1 MTENQNNAIPC
12 WIYRSGRK
20 DEMYLYL
27 GKEEGFDEVPEPLLK
42 RFGQPEF
49 VMELELHPGRPLAR
63 EDVAHVMANLQA
75 QGFHLQMPPEI
86 SPELYDG
93 DDGF

>member
-1 MTENQNNAIPC
+1 MTENRDNAIPC
-12 WIYRSGRK
+12 WIYRSSRK

-27 GKEEGFDEVPEPLLK
+27 GKEEGFDEVPKPLLEG
-42 RFGQPEF
+42 FGRPLF
-49 VMELELHPGRPLAR
+49 VMELELHPDRPLAR
-63 EDVAHVMANLQA
+63 EDVAKVMDNLQA

-86 SPELYDG
+86 RPELYDG

>member
-1 MTENQNNAIPC
+1 MTENSDNSIPC
-12 WIYRSGRK
+12 WIYRSSRK

-27 GKEEGFDEVPEPLLK
+27 GKEEDFDEVPEPLLK
-42 RFGQPEF
+42 RFGQPQF

-63 EDVAHVMANLQA
+63 EDVAKVMDNLQS

-86 SPELYDG
+86 RPELRDG